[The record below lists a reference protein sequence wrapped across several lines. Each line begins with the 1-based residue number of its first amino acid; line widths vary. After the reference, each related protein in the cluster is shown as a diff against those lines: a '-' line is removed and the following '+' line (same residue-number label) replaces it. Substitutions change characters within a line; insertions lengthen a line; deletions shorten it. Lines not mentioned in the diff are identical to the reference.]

1 MLKKLMLGLALVG
14 FTATL
19 LAADAFTGTWKLNVA
34 KSKLT
39 PGTEVKEITVVVAE
53 EGANLAVAVKGTAG
67 DGTPISV
74 KYTLPAK
81 GGPVSYTEG
90 APPTGA
96 TATTKRVNATHDRQ
110 HELAEWKR
118 SRQHPHRRQRRWQ
131 DADARREGHGP
142 AGQAVPEHR
151 GVRATVSR
159 CRLRP
164 GSHRGRRSQGNAT
177 SQEGTASSHYCV

>member
-1 MLKKLMLGLALVG
+1 VYSAAIFKEDLNTMRKKLMLGLALVG
-14 FTATL
+14 FTATV

-53 EGANLAVAVKGTAG
+53 EGANLSVAVKGTAG

-90 APPTGA
+90 APPSGA
-96 TATTKRVNATHDRQ
+96 TATTKRVNATTIDSTSSLNGKEVGSTHTVVSADGKTLTRVVKGMDPQGKPYQNTEVYERQ
-110 HELAEWKR
+110 
-118 SRQHPHRRQRRWQ
+118 
-131 DADARREGHGP
+131 
-142 AGQAVPEHR
+142 
-151 GVRATVSR
+151 
-159 CRLRP
+159 
-164 GSHRGRRSQGNAT
+164 
-177 SQEGTASSHYCV
+177 

>member
-53 EGANLAVAVKGTAG
+53 EGADLAVAVKGTAG

-90 APPTGA
+90 APPSGA
-96 TATTKRVNATHDRQ
+96 TATTKRVNATTIDSTSSLNGKEVGSTHTVVSADGKTLTRVVKGMDPQGKPYQNTEVYERQ
-110 HELAEWKR
+110 
-118 SRQHPHRRQRRWQ
+118 
-131 DADARREGHGP
+131 
-142 AGQAVPEHR
+142 
-151 GVRATVSR
+151 
-159 CRLRP
+159 
-164 GSHRGRRSQGNAT
+164 
-177 SQEGTASSHYCV
+177 

>member
-1 MLKKLMLGLALVG
+1 VYSAAIFKEDLNTMRKKLMLGLALVG

-90 APPTGA
+90 APPSGA
-96 TATTKRVNATHDRQ
+96 TATTKRVNATTIDSTSSQNGKEVGSTHTVVSADGKTLTRVVKGMDPQGKPYQNTEVYERQ
-110 HELAEWKR
+110 
-118 SRQHPHRRQRRWQ
+118 
-131 DADARREGHGP
+131 
-142 AGQAVPEHR
+142 
-151 GVRATVSR
+151 
-159 CRLRP
+159 
-164 GSHRGRRSQGNAT
+164 
-177 SQEGTASSHYCV
+177 

>member
-1 MLKKLMLGLALVG
+1 VYSAAIFKEDLNTMRKKLMLGLALVG

-90 APPTGA
+90 APPSGA
-96 TATTKRVNATHDRQ
+96 TATTKRVNATTIDSTSSLNGKEVGSTHTVV
-110 HELAEWKR
+110 
-118 SRQHPHRRQRRWQ
+118 S
-131 DADARREGHGP
+131 ADGKTLTRVVKGMD
-142 AGQAVPEHR
+142 
-151 GVRATVSR
+151 
-159 CRLRP
+159 
-164 GSHRGRRSQGNAT
+164 SQGKPYQNT
-177 SQEGTASSHYCV
+177 EVYERQ

>member
-1 MLKKLMLGLALVG
+1 MVKKLMLGLALVG

-74 KYTLPAK
+74 KYTLPIK
-81 GGPVSYTEG
+81 GGPVTYVEG

-96 TATTKRVNATHDRQ
+96 IATTKRVNATTIDSTSSLNGKEVGSTHTVV
-110 HELAEWKR
+110 
-118 SRQHPHRRQRRWQ
+118 S
-131 DADARREGHGP
+131 ADGKTLTRVVKGMDP
-142 AGQAVPEHR
+142 
-151 GVRATVSR
+151 
-159 CRLRP
+159 
-164 GSHRGRRSQGNAT
+164 QGKPYQNT
-177 SQEGTASSHYCV
+177 EVYEKQ